1 MMSLKASLRVVLMA
15 NDVVI
20 AESNDERLWRR
31 TLEAISVG
39 NPDAVSAVTVS
50 EAASRNSDSGEVT
63 PSDSLQRFAAEI
75 GVSRAEVEGASGPV
89 AEPPYLHLNPR
100 YWEAL
105 KENTPQRGPG
115 SVAAPVLSATLLALW
130 FRVAGLG
137 PVRMQH
143 VHDVLATLGLED
155 KNAPRAIR
163 NCSWLV
169 VRGQDVVLNPAEVSS
184 AIALVR
190 AFYTRSPVDR

>member
-1 MMSLKASLRVVLMA
+1 MSLKASLRVVLMA